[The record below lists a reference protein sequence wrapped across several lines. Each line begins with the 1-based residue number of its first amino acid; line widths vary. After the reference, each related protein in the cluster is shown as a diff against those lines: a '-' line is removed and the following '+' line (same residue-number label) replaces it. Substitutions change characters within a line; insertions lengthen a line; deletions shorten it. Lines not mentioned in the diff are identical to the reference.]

1 MTKSQIPDWE
11 MLPVI
16 IFNEVMMKIV
26 LESYESLHRCR
37 QVCKSWNERI
47 LSNIWESSNNKKI
60 IKIRVEKIWGP
71 DIGPAQIFS
80 SYEELSH
87 AKWLGR
93 W

>member
-60 IKIRVEKIWGP
+60 IKIRVEKIWG
-71 DIGPAQIFS
+71 Q
-80 SYEELSH
+80 L
-87 AKWLGR
+87 LGQR
-93 W
+93 KSFHLMRNYPTQNG

>member
-37 QVCKSWNERI
+37 QVCKSWNESIWR
-47 LSNIWESSNNKKI
+47 NIW
-60 IKIRVEKIWGP
+60 
-71 DIGPAQIFS
+71 
-80 SYEELSH
+80 
-87 AKWLGR
+87 
-93 W
+93 